1 MEKWKSLLTVSYPC
15 VGLGKVMMW
24 QKQSK
29 QENNQYLLYNYKL
42 YKQIGV
48 YIGLLRSDYTDYQ
61 RKGSFLSQTSGKIFV
76 CV

>member
-1 MEKWKSLLTVSYPC
+1 
-15 VGLGKVMMW
+15 MMW

-61 RKGSFLSQTSGKIFV
+61 RKGELLVKQAERFFV